1 MIKIDLNDLFDKGM
15 VLHHITNTAYPLT
28 PTSVKEYSIRDEK
41 SIKEFLE
48 KEYKLINELSLY
60 FHVPFCKSRCKFC
73 EYVVVSGNEQELKD
87 EYTNAALKEIDV
99 YSRIIDKN
107 TKITGFDIGGGTPT
121 ELGLNRIEKILSK
134 LQGSFKLKDNI
145 TWSIETTPYNA
156 VNKQN
161 ELKGIY
167 DLGFHRISM
176 GVQTVNAEL
185 LKKMER
191 EGGIFLYKKATAAIR
206 NAGYKHFNIDLMY
219 GFKNQSVED
228 FRTTVEYTVS
238 LEPEYITL
246 YEMRYKLTQIAD
258 EAFDVTRSKIN
269 RQYLTAYEILTQ
281 NGYDANYGKNTFS
294 RIKGD
299 YGTSN
304 YLTNR
309 VIKATPY
316 VGFGAGAQ
324 SFGINYLAYN
334 HGAATKSIL
343 KYIDFANNGKFPIQ
357 DIYNLPEQ
365 ESIAKAVSVM
375 FYFGFIDLNFFKKR
389 FNKDFLE
396 IFKDEI
402 AYLKLWN
409 LAEVVKNK
417 VVITRNGI
425 THLSGVIPMFYSDR
439 SKRELMSM
447 DIEKI
452 LKNAS
457 Q

>member
-1 MIKIDLNDLFDKGM
+1 MTKINLNDLFDKGM
-15 VLHHITNTAYPLT
+15 ELHHITNTAYPLT
-28 PTSVKEYSIRDEK
+28 PTSVREYTVRDEK
-41 SIKEFLE
+41 TIKDFLE
-48 KEYKLINELSLY
+48 KEYKSTDELSLY
-60 FHVPFCKSRCKFC
+60 FHSPFCKSRCKFC
-73 EYVVVSGNEQELKD
+73 EYVVVSGDEQKLKD
-87 EYTNAALKEIDV
+87 EYINAVLKEIDL
-99 YSRIIDKN
+99 YSRIIDKD

-121 ELGLNRIEKILSK
+121 ELGLSRLERVVNK
-134 LQGSFKLKDNI
+134 LQNSFNLKNDI

-156 VNKQN
+156 INKQD

-167 DLGFHRISM
+167 DLGFHRMSM

-191 EGGIFLYKKATAAIR
+191 EGGILLYKKAVDAIR

-219 GFKNQSVED
+219 GFKSQSVED
-228 FRTTVEYTVS
+228 FKTTVEYTVS
-238 LEPEYITL
+238 LDPEYITL

-258 EAFDVTRSKIN
+258 EAFDVTRAKVN
-269 RQYLTAYEILTQ
+269 RQYLTAYDILTQ
-281 NGYDANYGKNTFS
+281 NGYEANYGKNTFS
-294 RIKGD
+294 KIKGD
-299 YGTSN
+299 YGTSD

-316 VGFGAGAQ
+316 IGFGAGAQ
-324 SFGINYLAYN
+324 SFGNNYLAYN

-343 KYIDFANNGKFPIQ
+343 KYIDFANNEKFPIQ

-375 FYFGFIDLNFFKKR
+375 FYFGFIDLDFFKKR

-409 LAEVVKNK
+409 LVEIEGNK
-417 VVITRNGI
+417 LVITRNGV
-425 THLSGVIPMFYSDR
+425 TRLGGVIPMFYSDR
-439 SKRELMSM
+439 SKQELMTM

-457 Q
+457 R